1 MRTSK
6 LVFMVMIGLAILEFS
21 CGQLLNAASTIEAS
35 TPSVAVKHAFS
46 PPAAIARKPTK
57 SMKGKASYYADKF
70 NGRKTASGQ
79 IFRQGQLTAAHRH
92 LPLGTKVRVT
102 NLQNNRTVEVDIN
115 DRGPWCK
122 GRIIDLSKA
131 AAKQLGMVRSGVAVV
146 RLEVIGGPYSGN
158 S

>member
-21 CGQLLNAASTIEAS
+21 FGQRLNAASTAEAS
-35 TPSVAVKHAFS
+35 TP
-46 PPAAIARKPTK
+46 AIAVSNAISTPDTIAPNSNT
-57 SMKGKASYYADKF
+57 SMKGKASYYADDF
-70 NGRKTASGQ
+70 HGRKTASGQ
-79 IFRQGQLTAAHRH
+79 VFRQGQLTAAHRY

-102 NLQNNRTVEVDIN
+102 NLRNKRSVDVHIN
-115 DRGPWCK
+115 DRGPWSK

-131 AAKQLGMVRSGVAVV
+131 AAKQLGMVRPGVTMVK
-146 RLEVIGGPYSGN
+146 LEVLDAFVSGK